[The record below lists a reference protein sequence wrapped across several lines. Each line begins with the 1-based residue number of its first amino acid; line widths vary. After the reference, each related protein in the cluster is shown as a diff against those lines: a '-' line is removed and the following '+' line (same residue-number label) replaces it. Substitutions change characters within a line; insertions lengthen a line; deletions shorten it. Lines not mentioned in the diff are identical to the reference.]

1 MIMKTNVFLIIF
13 FFSLCSFAQEKNTE
27 ANTIDT
33 QFNTIYRK
41 STSYQEY
48 KVIGKI
54 AYKDLQKNVLDSIKK
69 LNTELKSKNTQISTQ
84 NATIKKFDT
93 DNKELTAKLT
103 DAIDNENSITLF
115 GISLTKGLFKII
127 LFTIIIAL
135 LIFLGFFVYKFK
147 NSNVLTVAAKDNL
160 EDVENEYTIFRK
172 KSIERE
178 QKLRRQLQ
186 DEIIKNKNS

>member
-1 MIMKTNVFLIIF
+1 MKTNLFLIAF

-84 NATIKKFDT
+84 NSAIKKLDT
-93 DNKELTAKLT
+93 DNNELTTKLT
-103 DAIDNENSITLF
+103 DAIDKENSIVLF
-115 GISLTKGLFKII
+115 GIQLSKGMYAVI
-127 LFTIIIAL
+127 LFTIIIVL
-135 LIFLGFFVYKFK
+135 LISLVYYIYRFK
-147 NSNVLTVAAKDNL
+147 KSNVLTVDAKYNL
-160 EDVENEYTIFRK
+160 EEVEHEFNFFRK
-172 KSIERE
+172 KSLERE

-186 DEIIKNKNS
+186 DEIIKKRNN